1 MKFTFLVI
9 AIFINFF
16 NQSLLKSEEKIF
28 SSKNKI
34 ENIARKK
41 SITEEK
47 TEIKV
52 IHIVKSGDTLSS
64 ISKLY
69 SINKDLIIKLNNLK
83 DENYIF
89 IGQNLIISE
98 PTENSKQQSDL
109 INNYHIVQIGENLT
123 EISNKYKLNLG
134 YLVEINNL
142 KNPDS
147 IKVGEKILL
156 SKNNTISSDNDQIIK
171 NKNNNE
177 LLELDKQ
184 IYGPLIIQSKFYEK
198 NKSRKVLNVLNQEN
212 KKLILSINCDTNEL
226 DVRIPGRKWM
236 GSKPAKEEFE
246 NNLIND
252 FC

>member
-16 NQSLLKSEEKIF
+16 NHSLIKSEEKID
-28 SSKNKI
+28 SANNTI
-34 ENIARKK
+34 ENIAKK
-41 SITEEK
+41 ESISEDK
-47 TEIKV
+47 TEIRK
-52 IHIVKSGDTLSS
+52 IHIVKSGETILS
-64 ISKLY
+64 ISKFY

-83 DENYIF
+83 NENYIYV
-89 IGQNLIISE
+89 GQNLIISE
-98 PTENSKQQSDL
+98 PTENTKQQSDL

-147 IKVGEKILL
+147 IKVVEKLLL
-156 SKNNTISSDNDQIIK
+156 SKNNPISSDNDQIIK

-184 IYGPLIIQSKFYEK
+184 IYGPIIIQSKS
-198 NKSRKVLNVLNQEN
+198 NKDIKGRKVLNVLNQEN

-226 DVRIPGRKWM
+226 DVRIPGRKWR
-236 GSKPAKEEFE
+236 GGETPKEEFE
-246 NNLIND
+246 KNLIND

>member
-1 MKFTFLVI
+1 MKFAFLVI

-16 NQSLLKSEEKIF
+16 NQSLIKSEEKID
-28 SSKNKI
+28 SANNTI
-34 ENIARKK
+34 ENIAKK
-41 SITEEK
+41 ESISEDK
-47 TEIKV
+47 TEIRK
-52 IHIVKSGDTLSS
+52 IHIVKSGETILS
-64 ISKLY
+64 ISKFY

-83 DENYIF
+83 NENYIYV
-89 IGQNLIISE
+89 GQNLIISE

-184 IYGPLIIQSKFYEK
+184 IYGPIIIQSKSYETIK
-198 NKSRKVLNVLNQEN
+198 GRKVLNVLNQEN
-212 KKLILSINCDTNEL
+212 KQLILSINCDKNEL
-226 DVRIPGRKWM
+226 DIRIPGRKWR
-236 GSKPAKEEFE
+236 GGEPAKEEFE
-246 NNLIND
+246 KNLIND

>member
-1 MKFTFLVI
+1 MRFVFLII
-9 AIFINFF
+9 AILFNFF
-16 NQSLLKSEEKIF
+16 NHTLIKSQEKID

-34 ENIARKK
+34 ENIAKK
-41 SITEEK
+41 ESFNEEK
-47 TEIKV
+47 TDIKK
-52 IHIVKSGDTLSS
+52 IHVVKSGDTITS
-64 ISKLY
+64 ISKFY

-98 PTENSKQQSDL
+98 SQENLAKKSDL
-109 INNYHIVQIGENLT
+109 INNYHIVQTGENLT
-123 EISNKYKLNLG
+123 EIANNYNFKVTELI
-134 YLVEINNL
+134 EINNL
-142 KNPDS
+142 NNPDS
-147 IKVGEKILL
+147 IKVGQKLIIRKKNSINSENYETTENK
-156 SKNNTISSDNDQIIK
+156 KNND
-171 NKNNNE
+171 
-177 LLELDKQ
+177 LLELDKK
-184 IYGPLIIQSKFYEK
+184 IYGPIIIQSKSYK
-198 NKSRKVLNVLNQEN
+198 DIKGRKVLNVLNQEN

>member
-1 MKFTFLVI
+1 MKFAFLII

-16 NQSLLKSEEKIF
+16 NHSLIKSEEKIDPA
-28 SSKNKI
+28 NNTI
-34 ENIARKK
+34 ENIAKK
-41 SITEEK
+41 ESISEDK
-47 TEIKV
+47 TEIRKL
-52 IHIVKSGDTLSS
+52 HIVKIGDTISS
-64 ISKLY
+64 ISKFY
-69 SINKDLIIKLNNLK
+69 SIKKDLIIKLNNLK
-83 DENYIF
+83 NENYIYV
-89 IGQNLIISE
+89 GQNLIISE
-98 PTENSKQQSDL
+98 PTENSKQQADL

-184 IYGPLIIQSKFYEK
+184 IYGPIIIQSKSYETIK
-198 NKSRKVLNVLNQEN
+198 GRKVLNVLNQEN
-212 KKLILSINCDTNEL
+212 KKLILSINCDKNEL
-226 DVRIPGRKWM
+226 DIRIPGRKWR
-236 GSKPAKEEFE
+236 GGEPPKEEFE
-246 NNLIND
+246 KNLIND